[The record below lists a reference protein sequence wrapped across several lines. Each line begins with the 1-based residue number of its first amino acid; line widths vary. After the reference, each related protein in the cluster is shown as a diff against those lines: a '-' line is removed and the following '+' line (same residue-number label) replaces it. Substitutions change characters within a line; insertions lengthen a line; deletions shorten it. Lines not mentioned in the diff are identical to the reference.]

1 MLNDIFLHHKWLNL
15 RISKFTQTE
24 TTLDFGE
31 DTKKDYKIS
40 EISTWTQ
47 VGLARWPKLELSPS
61 Y

>member
-31 DTKKDYKIS
+31 DTNKASKKTAETDAIFKQLTLSGLIS
-40 EISTWTQ
+40 CFMN
-47 VGLARWPKLELSPS
+47 
-61 Y
+61 